1 VTRTKL
7 DKEFNQPK
15 LKTIWFFLKP
25 YKLYVTALFLLASAI
40 GILEAT
46 TVAAIYPIMDLG
58 LDIQAGQDN
67 MLLATIA
74 NMAALLPLKDAFI
87 SYCIL
92 IILLAVIVFIFKVI
106 KVRLSARLSTNIVRE
121 TKERIFE
128 KQMRADY
135 QYFLDAKQGG
145 LVYTTTTATNAVATL
160 MTAVAKI
167 LSEIIL
173 IIFLFALLFSLN
185 WKGALLVTLIG
196 VGYYFA
202 TQYIGTRVSY
212 VTGKGG
218 AETATNEHIILNEV
232 FNGIKQIKVFLT
244 QNDWVRKF
252 SQTVRAYFAYYRRN
266 MVWNEIPAYSLW
278 LLLFS
283 SIAIMAV
290 ILRIQNPTGF
300 TPLLPLFGT
309 FAFAVLR
316 LLPPIASFG
325 SLRLQ
330 IMSALPNAELT
341 YSSLHKQ
348 LSTIK
353 DGERKFNT
361 FTDNIQLD
369 QVSFT
374 HKGRP
379 KTIKDVSITLEKGKT
394 TAIVGSS
401 GGGKTTIVDLLLRL
415 FDADKGELKVDG
427 VDLREYELATWLDR
441 LGFVSQDTFIFHDT
455 VKNNITFGS
464 DGYSGEEIIQAAR
477 SASAHDFILEFPQ
490 GYDTI
495 VGERGMK
502 LSGGQKQ
509 RIAIARAIIKKPDI
523 LILDEATSALDN
535 VAQTAVQKAI
545 NRISKE
551 RTVIIVAHRLSTI
564 IDADKIIV
572 VENGR
577 VVEEGTHKELM
588 AKKGD
593 YWRLYRSQENA

>member
-1 VTRTKL
+1 MTRTKL

>member
-1 VTRTKL
+1 MTRTKL

-572 VENGR
+572 VENGW
-577 VVEEGTHKELM
+577 VVEEGTHGELM